1 MKEEYEDE
9 PLELELENDGN
20 LRMSTLISQFSGACG
35 LRFRNKET
43 GAMRKRANFLP
54 LENMQKFFDNFC
66 EIYAKFQ
73 FREQKEIR
81 LAFLVFEKFRKS
93 ALNKRGVRVHNDLF
107 LPPNGADGW
116 PRDVTFNV
124 VYTRDTREVKRKM
137 GEPQVKGLIFYFS
150 N

>member
-54 LENMQKFFDNFC
+54 LKIMPKTFDNFSV
-66 EIYAKFQ
+66 IYAKFQ
-73 FREQKEIR
+73 FREQKSE
-81 LAFLVFEKFRKS
+81 F
-93 ALNKRGVRVHNDLF
+93 G
-107 LPPNGADGW
+107 
-116 PRDVTFNV
+116 
-124 VYTRDTREVKRKM
+124 
-137 GEPQVKGLIFYFS
+137 
-150 N
+150 